1 MPMNA
6 IDAAEKVLAEAGTPL
21 SYREITTRVLEADL
35 WQTKGKTPEA
45 TIHAQLAVDIANQ
58 GAASRFQ
65 RTAAGVFALRTWG
78 LPEVAAKRAKSK
90 VPAGS
95 MSTTPTET
103 ETTSVSPPE
112 DLHAHASPPV
122 FGAVSAPAG
131 EPVSKK
137 VQSLSFIDAAEL
149 VLEKHSGGKPM
160 HYRAITDKV
169 LELGLVNTK
178 GLTPEATLYAQ
189 ILTDTKRRARRGDV
203 PRFVFHGKGIIGLAK
218 WEAGGLAFQIE
229 LHNAD
234 VRKKLHASL
243 QAMNPTEFE
252 ELIVQLL
259 VALGFEDVSLTPASG
274 DGGIDVRGT
283 LVVGDVVRTQMA
295 VQVKRW
301 RRNVQAPIVQQV
313 RGSLGTHEQG
323 LIITTS
329 DFSKGAREEAARP
342 NAVPVGLMNGE
353 QLVALLVENNI
364 GIQRTSYQLIE
375 LG

>member
-1 MPMNA
+1 MNA
-6 IDAAEKVLAEAGTPL
+6 IDAAEKVLAEAGIPL
-21 SYREITTRVLEADL
+21 SYREITTCVLEADL

-58 GAASRFQ
+58 GVASRFQ
-65 RTAAGVFALRTWG
+65 RTAPGVFALRTWG
-78 LPEVAAKRAKSK
+78 LPEVAAKSAKPK
-90 VPAGS
+90 PAAETEIR
-95 MSTTPTET
+95 STTAA
-103 ETTSVSPPE
+103 ETTSVAAPE
-112 DLHAHASPPV
+112 DIHAHASARV
-122 FGAVSAPAG
+122 AGVVSAPAD
-131 EPVSKK
+131 EPAPKEVK
-137 VQSLSFIDAAEL
+137 SLSFMDAAEL
-149 VLEKHSGGKPM
+149 VLEVHSGGKPM
-160 HYRAITDKV
+160 HYRVLTEKV

-189 ILTDTKRRARRGDV
+189 ILTDSKRRARRGDA
-203 PRFVFHGKGIIGLAK
+203 PRFVFHGKGVIGLAK
-218 WEAGGLAFQIE
+218 WGAGGLAFQIE

-259 VALGFEDVSLTPASG
+259 VALGFEDVNLTPASG

>member
-1 MPMNA
+1 M
-6 IDAAEKVLAEAGTPL
+6 DAAE
-21 SYREITTRVLEADL
+21 I
-35 WQTKGKTPEA
+35 
-45 TIHAQLAVDIANQ
+45 
-58 GAASRFQ
+58 
-65 RTAAGVFALRTWG
+65 
-78 LPEVAAKRAKSK
+78 
-90 VPAGS
+90 
-95 MSTTPTET
+95 
-103 ETTSVSPPE
+103 
-112 DLHAHASPPV
+112 
-122 FGAVSAPAG
+122 
-131 EPVSKK
+131 
-137 VQSLSFIDAAEL
+137 
-149 VLEKHSGGKPM
+149 VLEKHSAGKPM

-178 GLTPEATLYAQ
+178 GLTPEATVYAQ
-189 ILTDTKRRARRGDV
+189 ILTDTKRRARRGDA
-203 PRFVFHGKGIIGLAK
+203 PRFLFHGKGIIGLAK
-218 WEAGGLAFQIE
+218 WGSGGLAFQIE

-274 DGGIDVRGT
+274 DSGIDVRGT

-301 RRNVQAPIVQQV
+301 RRNVQAPVVQQV

-353 QLVALLVENNI
+353 QLVALLVESSI
-364 GIQRTSYQLIE
+364 GIQRTSYELIE

>member
-1 MPMNA
+1 
-6 IDAAEKVLAEAGTPL
+6 
-21 SYREITTRVLEADL
+21 
-35 WQTKGKTPEA
+35 
-45 TIHAQLAVDIANQ
+45 
-58 GAASRFQ
+58 
-65 RTAAGVFALRTWG
+65 
-78 LPEVAAKRAKSK
+78 
-90 VPAGS
+90 

-103 ETTSVSPPE
+103 ETTSVSPLE

-189 ILTDTKRRARRGDV
+189 ILTETKRRARRGDA

-218 WEAGGLAFQIE
+218 WGAGGLAFQIE

-259 VALGFEDVSLTPASG
+259 VALGFEDVTLTPASG

-353 QLVALLVENNI
+353 QLVALLVENSI

>member
-1 MPMNA
+1 
-6 IDAAEKVLAEAGTPL
+6 
-21 SYREITTRVLEADL
+21 
-35 WQTKGKTPEA
+35 
-45 TIHAQLAVDIANQ
+45 
-58 GAASRFQ
+58 
-65 RTAAGVFALRTWG
+65 
-78 LPEVAAKRAKSK
+78 
-90 VPAGS
+90 
-95 MSTTPTET
+95 
-103 ETTSVSPPE
+103 
-112 DLHAHASPPV
+112 
-122 FGAVSAPAG
+122 
-131 EPVSKK
+131 
-137 VQSLSFIDAAEL
+137 
-149 VLEKHSGGKPM
+149 M
-160 HYRAITDKV
+160 HYRVITDKV

-189 ILTDTKRRARRGDV
+189 ILTDSKRRARRGDA
-203 PRFVFHGKGIIGLAK
+203 PRFLVHGKGVIGLAK
-218 WEAGGLAFQIE
+218 WGEGGLAFQIE

-243 QAMNPTEFE
+243 QAMNPTDFE
-252 ELIVQLL
+252 ELMVQLL

-274 DGGIDVRGT
+274 DSGIDVRGT

-353 QLVALLVENNI
+353 QLVALLVESSI
-364 GIQRTSYQLIE
+364 GIQRTSYELIE
-375 LG
+375 LD